1 MKQGVSL
8 FHKKTIGN
16 VFGFL
21 FVFGSR
27 SDSNVC
33 VRKAALKSARSGLGV
48 LLRRGMEGRGRIA
61 AIRKVD
67 VSCPFPIS
75 CLANLVLKHRKPG
88 TVSLQSPQATS
99 IGNRCFEELEL
110 SSSKATAAVGRS
122 VLGWEGAAP
131 RCGTDGAGGHQ
142 EGLY

>member
-1 MKQGVSL
+1 MSGC
-8 FHKKTIGN
+8 FIKKRIGN

-21 FVFGSR
+21 FGFGSR

-33 VRKAALKSARSGLGV
+33 VGKAALESARSGLGV

-75 CLANLVLKHRKPG
+75 CLANLVTEAQETRYRFFAIPASNFNRK
-88 TVSLQSPQATS
+88 
-99 IGNRCFEELEL
+99 
-110 SSSKATAAVGRS
+110 
-122 VLGWEGAAP
+122 
-131 RCGTDGAGGHQ
+131 
-142 EGLY
+142 